1 MSCPVSFLIYHS
13 VLRGQQMEVL
23 VGLSDLLPIMGY
35 LGFLYSLF
43 LSLAGPASLFLF
55 HMILNVN
62 VFFCDMLCGSSR

>member
-1 MSCPVSFLIYHS
+1 
-13 VLRGQQMEVL
+13 MEVL